1 MESWKNT
8 QKTLQYL
15 WDCSDS
21 SYSKYDERTEHFRY
35 YNIFNPLSCKI
46 ENRKMIMQSNLN
58 LKYQACSY
66 TLIGL
71 VIISMI
77 IYRQLVLKYSPETD
91 VHGAI
96 TQSLTQEIIVMNVV
110 IRVVYAVIIIIFGA
124 IYKALA
130 LK

>member
-1 MESWKNT
+1 
-8 QKTLQYL
+8 
-15 WDCSDS
+15 
-21 SYSKYDERTEHFRY
+21 
-35 YNIFNPLSCKI
+35 
-46 ENRKMIMQSNLN
+46 MQSNLN
-58 LKYQACSY
+58 RKYQACSY